1 MYSLAWNTIMC
12 SAVFAFM
19 NGNFAWKHS
28 DMVPLLPR
36 TTQHKFPDAE
46 IAKTLSEQGTLP

>member
-1 MYSLAWNTIMC
+1 MVILPQITLT
-12 SAVFAFM
+12 
-19 NGNFAWKHS
+19 

-46 IAKTLSEQGTLP
+46 IAKSLPKQGTLS